1 MLCYGYLF
9 MYTFPSIQKK
19 LKKPYINE
27 REKGSNLRYI
37 FMNSKLEYLYLGTY
51 LPNIILLDNI
61 FVFESFRI
69 FLWMNPKK
77 SYIFLFCFLCKYKIG
92 RAKQKTALLAVY
104 LYKSYKNEDEI
115 LNEGGGGTFIIF

>member
-1 MLCYGYLF
+1 
-9 MYTFPSIQKK
+9 
-19 LKKPYINE
+19 
-27 REKGSNLRYI
+27 
-37 FMNSKLEYLYLGTY
+37 MNSKLEYLYLGTY

-92 RAKQKTALLAVY
+92 RAMQKTALLAVY

-115 LNEGGGGTFIIF
+115 LNEGGGDLHNILTFFIIFVMNLKHLSKLIS